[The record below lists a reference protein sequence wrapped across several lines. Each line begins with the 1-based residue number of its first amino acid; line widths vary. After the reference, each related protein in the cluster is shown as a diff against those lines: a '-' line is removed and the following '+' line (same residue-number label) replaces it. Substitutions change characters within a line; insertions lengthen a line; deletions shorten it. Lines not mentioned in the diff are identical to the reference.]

1 MDSLSPSG
9 SSGSRSVANRTLYIA
24 SALVA
29 IAVVG
34 IAVRAVLMPRLGH
47 VADTYLFFEW
57 ATSLAN
63 RSVAAVYLDP
73 EQANG
78 VQVNYPPVYLY
89 VLSLLPGFHDA
100 CADGVPWSDPGIV
113 HGLRREALRLLYR
126 DFAARVREA
135 GTARRTLGPKAYDDT
150 VADMESAGFGEE
162 FRDARVRTYADL
174 VDFFGQRLL
183 AGSHLG
189 AGHRSV
195 LVFLKL
201 PAALADLA
209 LAGLLFGAGWRWA
222 GRWPAVLAA
231 GGVFLSPV
239 MIHESAYWGQVDS
252 IPTALI
258 VACLMALVAR
268 VWWLVFLLLVVA
280 LLTKLQAIII
290 APVVAAVVV
299 ATFAKRW
306 AGNAGEARKESARL
320 AAALAVA
327 GLGAAVLLFP
337 IARGGALKHL
347 LGIYTSLGSQY
358 PYLTVR
364 AFNLWW
370 LFTAGD
376 PISAF
381 DGSPRD
387 DVATFIGVTP
397 KAIGL
402 MLLLAI
408 VGFVVA
414 AIVKRRGDRPTVVL
428 GALTVA
434 MAFFCLQTE
443 IHERYGYPIVPLA
456 ILAALVVSRR
466 YWWVAAAASV
476 THFANLLFAGLAE
489 RPGGPPSSGLAVA
502 LATTPALTYAL
513 AAVNLAL
520 LAIAARDLY
529 RRGFTAAPGPATPLQ
544 GTARHAGMAGSRRR
558 R

>member
-1 MDSLSPSG
+1 MKSLAPTP
-9 SSGSRSVANRTLYIA
+9 SSGSRSATSRTLYVA
-24 SALVA
+24 SALVV
-29 IAVVG
+29 IAVAG
-34 IAVRAVLMPRLGH
+34 IAVRAVLMPQLGH
-47 VADTYLFFEW
+47 VADTFDFFEW
-57 ATSLAN
+57 ASSLAK
-63 RSVAAVYLDP
+63 RPVAAVYLDP

-78 VQVNYPPVYLY
+78 VQVNYPPAYLY
-89 VLSLLPGFHDA
+89 VLSLLPGLHDT
-100 CADGVPWSDPGIV
+100 CVGGVPWSDPGIV
-113 HGLRREALRLLYR
+113 QGLRREAMRLLYR
-126 DFAARVREA
+126 DFAERVRDA
-135 GTARRTLGPKAYDDT
+135 GTARRTLGAKAYSDT
-150 VADMESAGFGEE
+150 VADMESAGLGEE

-174 VDFFGQRLL
+174 VEFFEQHLL
-183 AGSHLG
+183 GGSHLG

-201 PAALADLA
+201 PAVLADLA
-209 LAGLLFGAGWRWA
+209 LAGLLFAAGWRWA

-239 MIHESAYWGQVDS
+239 VVHDSAYWGQVDS
-252 IPTALI
+252 IPTALV

-268 VWWLVFLLLVVA
+268 VWWLVFLVLVVA

-290 APVVAAVVV
+290 APIVVAVVV
-299 ATFAKRW
+299 ATLASRW
-306 AGNAGEARKESARL
+306 AGSAGEVRKEATRL

-337 IARGGALKHL
+337 IVRGSALKQL
-347 LGIYTSLGSQY
+347 LGIYTGLGSQY

-370 LFTAGD
+370 FFTTGD
-376 PISAF
+376 PIITFEA
-381 DGSPRD
+381 SPRD

-397 KAIGL
+397 KAIGFV
-402 MLLLAI
+402 LLLAV
-408 VGFVVA
+408 VGFVIA
-414 AIVKRRGDRPTVVL
+414 AILKRRGDRPTVVL
-428 GALTVA
+428 GALLIA

-456 ILAALVVSRR
+456 IMAALVLKRR
-466 YWWVAAAASV
+466 YWWVAAGASL

-489 RPGGPPSSGLAVA
+489 RPGGPPAGGITLA
-502 LATTPALTYAL
+502 LATTPALTYAV

-520 LAIAARDLY
+520 LAIAASDLY
-529 RRGFTAAPGPATPLQ
+529 RLAFVSPLTGNQPAETAPPG
-544 GTARHAGMAGSRRR
+544 GTAGPRRR